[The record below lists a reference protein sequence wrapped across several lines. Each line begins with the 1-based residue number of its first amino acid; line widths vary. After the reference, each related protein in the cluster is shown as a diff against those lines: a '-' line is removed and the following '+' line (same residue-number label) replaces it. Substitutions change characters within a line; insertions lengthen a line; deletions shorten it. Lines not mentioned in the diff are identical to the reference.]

1 MLLEFVF
8 VFAFAFAFGPVFVFV
23 FVFVFVSGFKPG
35 NRGFVA
41 EPGGGTSPVA
51 GGRWEL
57 VSPVPARPA
66 SVPVAAGW
74 ALRDPPPEPSGPL
87 RSGEPF

>member
-8 VFAFAFAFGPVFVFV
+8 VSAFAFKFG
-23 FVFVFVSGFKPG
+23 SGFKPG
-35 NRGFVA
+35 NRGFVG

>member
-8 VFAFAFAFGPVFVFV
+8 VFVFAFAIVFGFGFG
-23 FVFVFVSGFKPG
+23 FGSGFKPG

>member
-8 VFAFAFAFGPVFVFV
+8 VFVFVFAFG
-23 FVFVFVSGFKPG
+23 SGFKPG
-35 NRGFVA
+35 NRGFVG

-57 VSPVPARPA
+57 VTLVPAR
-66 SVPVAAGW
+66 SVPVPVAPGW
-74 ALRDPPPEPSGPL
+74 ALLDPPPERSGPL
-87 RSGEPF
+87 RSGESF

>member
-1 MLLEFVF
+1 MELEFVF
-8 VFAFAFAFGPVFVFV
+8 VFAF
-23 FVFVFVSGFKPG
+23 GFKPG
-35 NRGFVA
+35 FKPGIRGFVE

-57 VSPVPARPA
+57 VSPVPAG
-66 SVPVAAGW
+66 SVPVPVAPGW
-74 ALRDPPPEPSGPL
+74 ALLDPPPERSGPL